1 MEHVFLCLPC
11 SYAWDGKGAQP
22 GNCVMFTVPSALRF
36 PALQDLVCHS
46 GSVGLDTLP
55 QLPLTSL
62 LLSLSHSSYRVF
74 SLHPQVGFFF
84 FLIYPTPHI
93 SVILF
98 PVVLQA
104 KYSPESSWIPGSAQG
119 FP

>member
-1 MEHVFLCLPC
+1 MEHVFLCLRG
-11 SYAWDGKGAQP
+11 SYAWDGKGAQL
-22 GNCVMFTVPSALRF
+22 GDCVMFMGPSALRV

-46 GSVGLDTLP
+46 GSGGPDTLP
-55 QLPLTSL
+55 QLPLTTL

-74 SLHPQVGFFF
+74 SFCPQVGLF

-104 KYSPESSWIPGSAQG
+104 KCSPESSWIPGSAQG